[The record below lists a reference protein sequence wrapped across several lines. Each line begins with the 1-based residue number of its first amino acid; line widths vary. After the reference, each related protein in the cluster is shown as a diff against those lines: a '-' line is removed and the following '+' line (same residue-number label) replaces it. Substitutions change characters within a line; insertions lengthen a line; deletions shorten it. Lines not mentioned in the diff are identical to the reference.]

1 MRRLQ
6 SAMNFR
12 EATIRT
18 FQGKKNDRI
27 VWQPRICYWYNGN
40 QVSKGPDEIRQE
52 ELPYP
57 AVPDRYRGKTVVQ
70 VHDLLRAS
78 IRYAGEATGRG
89 VFRTKVD
96 PSAGIRSESM
106 EENGSTVTVTTTP
119 VGKLRTVRKGGY
131 PSEFP
136 IKTPADCQVMK
147 YILDHTEFLF
157 DEEAF
162 HMADEAFGDRGTVQ
176 SFYSRSPFQKMIV
189 EYMGARNF
197 FIQLHRH
204 REEIESFMDA
214 IGQWED
220 RVYDVLVRCPLKVLN
235 FGENVD
241 ANLAS
246 PIYFERYL
254 IDYYNMRVRQLHRA
268 GKFCHIHID
277 GAIRPL
283 LPLLDQ
289 LEFDGVEAATPKP
302 QGDVEI
308 DELKDGMGDKILL
321 DGIPAVMFI
330 PVYTKRQL
338 EQLTLEVLETFS
350 PNLILGVSDELPPT
364 ADIRMM
370 ELVSEVVEKFEV

>member
-1 MRRLQ
+1 L
-6 SAMNFR
+6 NFR

-18 FQGKKNDRI
+18 FERKGVDRI
-27 VWQPRICYWYNGN
+27 VWQPRICYWYYGN
-40 QVSKGPDEIRQE
+40 QVSKLPGEIKQE
-52 ELPYP
+52 DFPYP
-57 AVPDRYRGKTVVQ
+57 KVPDRYRGKSVVE
-70 VHDLLRAS
+70 VHDLLNAS

-89 VFRTKVD
+89 VFRTRLD
-96 PSAGIRSESM
+96 PEADVRTESFQDH
-106 EENGSTVTVTTTP
+106 GSTVTITKTP
-119 VGKLRTVRKGGY
+119 VGTIRTVGRSGY

-136 IKTPADCQVMK
+136 VKTPADCEVMK
-147 YILDHTEFLF
+147 YILDHTVFSF

-162 HMADEAFGDRGTVQ
+162 RIADEVFGPRGTVQ
-176 SFYSRSPFQKMIV
+176 SFYPRSPFQKMVV

-204 REEIESFMDA
+204 QEEMEAMMDHIA
-214 IGQWED
+214 RWED
-220 RVYDVLVRCPLKVLN
+220 HVYEVLVNCPLEVLN
-235 FGENVD
+235 FGENID

-246 PIYFERYL
+246 PKFFERYL
-254 IDYYNMRVRQLHRA
+254 IDYYNMRTRQLHRA

-289 LEFDGVEAATPKP
+289 LEFDGIEAATPKP

-308 DELKDGMGDKILL
+308 GELKEGMGDKILL

-330 PVYTKRQL
+330 PVYTPDQLKRFTR
-338 EQLTLEVLETFS
+338 EILETFS

-364 ADIRMM
+364 ADIRMV
-370 ELVSEVVEKFEV
+370 ELVDEVVNDFEV